1 MFSGYVHHW
10 GKIPGLQ
17 ILGPKKGHGPNLGIS
32 EKTLQSLR
40 LGPHRKEAPNLGFLT
55 SFCCKTLKPF
65 NFAEIWPYFDVF
77 VGLFSPLQLVLTVK
91 RRWKTKSKMKFSWL
105 QTHGFPPWRLGGS
118 SSRAAFWRDKSSDM
132 KSKLMDWWWDWIMF
146 GGMIMIMMIMMGLW
160 LWWDD
165 YDDYDSIGIG

>member
-1 MFSGYVHHW
+1 
-10 GKIPGLQ
+10 
-17 ILGPKKGHGPNLGIS
+17 
-32 EKTLQSLR
+32 
-40 LGPHRKEAPNLGFLT
+40 
-55 SFCCKTLKPF
+55 
-65 NFAEIWPYFDVF
+65 
-77 VGLFSPLQLVLTVK
+77 
-91 RRWKTKSKMKFSWL
+91 MKFSWL